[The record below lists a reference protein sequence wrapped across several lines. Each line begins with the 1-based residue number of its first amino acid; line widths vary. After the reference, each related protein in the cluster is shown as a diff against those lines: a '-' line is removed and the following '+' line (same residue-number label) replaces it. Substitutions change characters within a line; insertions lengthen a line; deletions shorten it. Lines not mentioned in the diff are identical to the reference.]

1 MSNDTL
7 ALLAR
12 CKAVVAR
19 LLEDEARLDRA
30 VFFTTCGDDDDEQYS
45 LMLNMHRCWLEL
57 ALYMCEYVAASHPGW
72 TFGREALLR
81 IARIVAESPRG
92 AEVKKLLEEQGNE
105 R

>member
-1 MSNDTL
+1 MNYS
-7 ALLAR
+7 ALLSATQQ
-12 CKAVVAR
+12 AINL

-45 LMLNMHRCWLEL
+45 LMLNMHRPLLEL